1 MINYEDFFKVGEEV
15 GFKCRY
21 EYYWVFL
28 EIVFYFKRKFI
39 ISMLVVIVFFRIFGE
54 IYIYVCKYLIILL
67 FF

>member
-28 EIVFYFKRKFI
+28 EIDFYFRQ
-39 ISMLVVIVFFRIFGE
+39 
-54 IYIYVCKYLIILL
+54 YVYLR
-67 FF
+67 